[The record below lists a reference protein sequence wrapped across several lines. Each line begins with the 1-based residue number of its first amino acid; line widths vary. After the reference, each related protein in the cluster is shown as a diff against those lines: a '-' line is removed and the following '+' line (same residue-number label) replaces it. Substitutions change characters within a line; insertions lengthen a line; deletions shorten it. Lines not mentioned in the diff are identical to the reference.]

1 MKQSKNMTNKT
12 EYNKFLSDIKVKIQS
27 AQYEAFKKVN
37 SELITLYWDIGS
49 MISEKQNIHGW
60 GKSVLEQLS
69 KDLQNSYPGI
79 RGFSARN
86 IWRMRRFYEEYKQSE
101 FLPPLVAEISW
112 SHNIVILEK
121 CNDLLQ
127 REFYIKTAKKFGW
140 TKNVL
145 IHQIENKSF
154 EKYLL
159 NQTNF
164 DKTVPEKYRNQAKLA
179 VKDEYGFGFLELQEE
194 HSERELETAIINNIR
209 KFLLEIGGHFS
220 FIGNQYKITVD
231 EDDYFIDLLLFHR
244 QLKSLVAIELK
255 VGKFIPEFA
264 GKMQFYLSALNDTVK
279 LADENPSIGI
289 IICKS
294 KKQTTVEYALKD
306 SNKPIGIASYTIKKQ
321 LPDELKK
328 KLPSANEIIEI
339 LKTLD

>member
-1 MKQSKNMTNKT
+1 MKFEK
-12 EYNKFLSDIKVKIQS
+12 EYNSFLVTVKQKIHQS
-27 AQYEAFKKVN
+27 QYEAYKKVN
-37 SELITLYWDIGS
+37 SELIRLYYEIGS
-49 MISEKQNIHGW
+49 LISEKQNKLGW
-60 GKSVLEQLS
+60 GKAVVEQLS

-86 IWRMRRFYEEYKQSE
+86 IWRMRRFYEEYGKTE
-101 FLPPLVAEISW
+101 FLPPLVAEIAW

-121 CNDLLQ
+121 CNNLLEK
-127 REFYIKTAKKFGW
+127 EFYIKMTKKYGW

-145 IHQIENKSF
+145 IHQIENRSY
-154 EKYLL
+154 EKFLL

-164 DKTVPEKYRNQAKLA
+164 DKTIPEKYRKQAKLA
-179 VKDEYGFGFLELQEE
+179 VKDKYGLGFLELKQE
-194 HSERELETAIINNIR
+194 HSEQELETAIIRNLR
-209 KFLLEIGGHFS
+209 KFLIELGGHFT

-231 EDDYFIDLLLFHR
+231 DDEYFIDLLLFHR
-244 QLKSLVAIELK
+244 QLKCLVAIDLK
-255 VGKFIPEFA
+255 IGKFIPEYA

-306 SNKPIGIASYTIKKQ
+306 SNKPIGIASYSIKKK
-321 LPDELKK
+321 LPIELIR
-328 KLPSANEIIEI
+328 KLPSANKIIEL